1 MLAKN
6 RRKFFALGI
15 YHGKTN
21 RFIGK
26 RVIVYG
32 VKVLIRKMTR
42 NRFYFKTTTHT
53 YVLPIVSFQMI
64 LLIDTIE
71 KPTLELKNNQRHIIR
86 ELLIE
91 VQ

>member
-1 MLAKN
+1 
-6 RRKFFALGI
+6 
-15 YHGKTN
+15 
-21 RFIGK
+21 
-26 RVIVYG
+26 
-32 VKVLIRKMTR
+32 MTR